1 MYVEGQGVPQDYVL
15 AHMCFNLSV
24 SRFPASEG
32 EKREVT
38 EKIIDIVASK
48 MTPAQIAEEK
58 RLAREWKPKVE
69 EKQLGVKVR
78 ELNLNSP
85 EAPVPVL
92 FEEYAGEIVERAFR
106 ILCRTK
112 GAS

>member
-1 MYVEGQGVPQDYVL
+1 M
-15 AHMCFNLSV
+15 
-24 SRFPASEG
+24 
-32 EKREVT
+32 
-38 EKIIDIVASK
+38 
-48 MTPAQIAEEK
+48 
-58 RLAREWKPKVE
+58 
-69 EKQLGVKVR
+69 GVKVR